1 MKMNGEM
8 DSLYVK
14 ARRVLLDAL
23 DALEPHINAVIL
35 VGAQAIY
42 LHTGE
47 SDFAVSPYTTD
58 ADIALD
64 PRNLADE
71 PKLDQLMGQA
81 GFVLSDQPGIW
92 RGKDSIPVDL
102 LVPEILGGKG
112 RRGARLK
119 GHSNRAARKVKS
131 LEVTLVDKEVQTI
144 TALEE
149 ADSRQCRVSVAG
161 PGALLVT
168 KLHKLH
174 ERKDQTTRLKNKDA
188 LDVFRL
194 LTAVSTKKLNERLH
208 LLNKNPLS
216 QEATKQAMDYLKE
229 LFGSPEAA
237 GSKMTVQALEPL
249 EDPETVALSCSTLAN
264 DLFIRPL

>member
-1 MKMNGEM
+1 MNGEM

-47 SDFAVSPYTTD
+47 SEFAVSPYTTD

-92 RGKDSIPVDL
+92 KGTDSIPVDL

-119 GHSNRAARKVKS
+119 GHSHRAARKVKS
-131 LEVTLVDKEVQTI
+131 LEVALVDKEDRTI
-144 TALEE
+144 SALEE

-249 EDPETVALSCSTLAN
+249 EDPATVALSCSTLAN

>member
-1 MKMNGEM
+1 MNGET
-8 DSLYVK
+8 DLLYVK

-23 DALEPHINAVIL
+23 DALEPHISAVIL

-47 SDFAVSPYTTD
+47 LDFAVSPYTTD

-64 PRNLADE
+64 PRNLADK
-71 PKLDQLMGQA
+71 PQLDQIMGQA

-92 RGKDSIPVDL
+92 RGKDSISVDL

-131 LEVTLVDKEVQTI
+131 LEVALVDKEDRTI
-144 TALEE
+144 TALEK

-168 KLHKLH
+168 KLHKLN

-194 LTAVSTKKLNERLH
+194 LTAVSTTMLNERLH
-208 LLNKNPLS
+208 FLNKNPLS

>member
-1 MKMNGEM
+1 MNGEI

-23 DALEPHINAVIL
+23 DALEPHLSAVVL

-47 SDFAVSPYTTD
+47 EDFAVSPYTRD

-71 PKLDQLMGQA
+71 PRLDQIMEQA

-92 RGKDSIPVDL
+92 RGMDSIPVDL
-102 LVPEILGGKG
+102 LVPEILGGEG

-131 LEVTLVDKEVQTI
+131 LEVVLVDKQDQTI
-144 TALEE
+144 TALDET
-149 ADSRQCRVSVAG
+149 DSRQCQISVAG
-161 PGALLVT
+161 PGALLVS
-168 KLHKLH
+168 KLHKLY
-174 ERKDQTTRLKNKDA
+174 ERKDQKTRLKNKDA

-194 LTAVSTKKLNERLH
+194 LRAVSKEEFNQRLH
-208 LLNKNPLS
+208 LLHEDPLS
-216 QEATKQAMDYLKE
+216 RAATGEAMGYLRE
-229 LFGSPEAA
+229 LFSSPEAT
-237 GSKMTVQALEPL
+237 GSQMTVQALEPL
-249 EDPETVALSCSTLAN
+249 ENPETVALSCSTLAN
-264 DLFIRPL
+264 DLFIRSL